1 MRVQVEKR
9 VDMRSQRAFTLIE
22 LLVVIAIIAILA
34 AILFPIFSS
43 AKERGRQ
50 AGCINNL
57 RQLGAALQ
65 QYMDDNENTAPL
77 ISLYNFPDKPN
88 WCGTLATFGWTDPKK
103 GSLWP
108 YTRNMGIYICPTDV
122 GREAKGLSTN
132 LVPSLAD
139 RKAYPLSY
147 SMNGTLN
154 HRLPPG
160 NVFRPAK
167 MDTEVGGKA
176 VHAQKGLVHAHVAQ
190 DVRYPGAYQA
200 GALPAQCAAKH
211 HDLDVVVV
219 HQCRVTLHAGR
230 DDLSGMMILA
240 SHRYIQR
247 VPIVG
252 EPYQRCFRR
261 RRSGAGLHLS
271 QLYGVGRPLP
281 FRIIQ
286 NSVDPDPVGNLPDA
300 DFRKIGG
307 EE

>member
-1 MRVQVEKR
+1 MRMQVEKG

-176 VHAQKGLVHAHVAQ
+176 ARALLLIHEDRNTINDGLFLWKNNNCDMGDKIHYEGTTCSYCDGHARWISFREVKKMQ
-190 DVRYPGAYQA
+190 
-200 GALPAQCAAKH
+200 ALPSPW
-211 HDLDVVVV
+211 D
-219 HQCRVTLHAGR
+219 
-230 DDLSGMMILA
+230 M
-240 SHRYIQR
+240 
-247 VPIVG
+247 
-252 EPYQRCFRR
+252 
-261 RRSGAGLHLS
+261 
-271 QLYGVGRPLP
+271 
-281 FRIIQ
+281 
-286 NSVDPDPVGNLPDA
+286 DP
-300 DFRKIGG
+300 GG
-307 EE
+307 T